1 MGLGITGELVSVS
14 ASGPD
19 GSVIIIGITT
29 DDGHRVE
36 LRNENGNSGDV
47 DLLQRLLGR
56 RVQTITAPNTDPM
69 RSFESLQDAR

>member
-29 DDGHRVE
+29 VDGRRVE
-36 LRNENGNSGDV
+36 LRNENGNSGDI
-47 DLLQRLLGR
+47 DLLQRHLGK
-56 RVQTITAPNTDPM
+56 RVQTITAPNTD
-69 RSFESLQDAR
+69 RLKSFESVYQIS